1 MMRNDYGRNRLF
13 KILAVIYKEYRKRG
27 DKKNGIWEHCVL
39 LANGIT
45 GMTLPQGET
54 FTHLAQTFHNF
65 DETTAPKEII
75 DKIADGTYISP
86 YCPLVEV
93 KYNAR

>member
-1 MMRNDYGRNRLF
+1 MSKVSLTIEKPKGCSTCPLF
-13 KILAVIYKEYRKRG
+13 Y
-27 DKKNGIWEHCVL
+27 DGIWEHCVPI
-39 LANGIT
+39 ANGIT
-45 GMTLPQGET
+45 GKPLPHGET
-54 FTHLAQTFHNF
+54 YTHVAQTFHNF
-65 DETTAPKEII
+65 DKAKEPKEII

>member
-1 MMRNDYGRNRLF
+1 MSKVSFTIRKPKGCSTCPLF
-13 KILAVIYKEYRKRG
+13 Y
-27 DKKNGIWEHCVL
+27 DGIWEHCVL